1 MNKKVRQLGGI
12 YSVIAGMT
20 LAGLAPQ
27 APVRAEAEVATG
39 GAINQPSDTAEPAVT
54 PTPTVTPTQTP
65 AASDQKKDNWTVKL
79 KKCSHPKKITKG
91 AGFKV
96 KGTLKASKK
105 MKTVKASIL
114 DEEGDSVCTKKIKVN
129 KKNCSL
135 AKVDKSMKFGKLK
148 EGSYSYVVEATN
160 TSRNKKTVIDDD
172 FTVKKGKWT
181 SPVKGGNWGDG
192 WHCRC
197 STHGGRHY
205 GWDARGGGRT
215 IYSVADGTVVYA
227 KYHAASS
234 KASFGKLIIVYH
246 GNGIYSYYAHCSS
259 FKVKVG
265 DKVIAGDKIGITGS
279 TGYAFGSHLHFEMRK
294 GPAFSGSYN
303 GYELLDKYTYRQ
315 FNPGTKIKR

>member
-1 MNKKVRQLGGI
+1 MNKKVRQLVGI

-114 DEEGDSVCTKKIKVN
+114 NEEGDSVCTKKIKVN

-172 FTVKKGKWT
+172 FTVKKENG
-181 SPVKGGNWGDG
+181 PVLSK
-192 WHCRC
+192 
-197 STHGGRHY
+197 
-205 GWDARGGGRT
+205 
-215 IYSVADGTVVYA
+215 VATGVMDGTVVVLPTVA
-227 KYHAASS
+227 DIMDGMPEAVEEP
-234 KASFGKLIIVYH
+234 FTVWQTVQ
-246 GNGIYSYYAHCSS
+246 SYMPSIMRPVP
-259 FKVKVG
+259 K
-265 DKVIAGDKIGITGS
+265 
-279 TGYAFGSHLHFEMRK
+279 HLL
-294 GPAFSGSYN
+294 AN
-303 GYELLDKYTYRQ
+303 
-315 FNPGTKIKR
+315 

>member
-1 MNKKVRQLGGI
+1 MNKKVRQLVGI

-27 APVRAEAEVATG
+27 APVRAEAEVAIG

-114 DEEGDSVCTKKIKVN
+114 NEEGDSVCTKKIKVN

-172 FTVKKGKWT
+172 FTVKKGK
-181 SPVKGGNWGDG
+181 
-192 WHCRC
+192 
-197 STHGGRHY
+197 
-205 GWDARGGGRT
+205 
-215 IYSVADGTVVYA
+215 
-227 KYHAASS
+227 
-234 KASFGKLIIVYH
+234 
-246 GNGIYSYYAHCSS
+246 
-259 FKVKVG
+259 
-265 DKVIAGDKIGITGS
+265 
-279 TGYAFGSHLHFEMRK
+279 
-294 GPAFSGSYN
+294 
-303 GYELLDKYTYRQ
+303 
-315 FNPGTKIKR
+315 